1 MTAEPRFLS
10 WDDALVIHEDS
21 LLNYG
26 GRIGLPNP
34 GHLES
39 ALDAPRN
46 LFHYQVHDWSD
57 REAIALLA
65 ATYWAHV
72 ALAHAFADGNKRVGF
87 SCAILFLYTN
97 GYEIE
102 MDDDEAYDL
111 GIAVAQRT
119 IDRESL
125 CARLEPRLTTL
136 EDGAEGAT

>member
-1 MTAEPRFLS
+1 MTTEPQFLT

-26 GRIGLPNP
+26 GRIGILHP

-46 LFHYQVHDWSD
+46 LFLYQVHDWAD

-65 ATYWAHV
+65 STYWVHV

-87 SCAILFLYTN
+87 SSAILFLYSN

-102 MDDDEAYDL
+102 MSDDEAYDL

-119 IDRESL
+119 IDREAL
-125 CARLEPRLTTL
+125 GENLMPRLVPL
-136 EDGAEGAT
+136 LPDDQG

>member
-1 MTAEPRFLS
+1 MTADPQFLT

-26 GRIGLPNP
+26 GRIGILHP

-39 ALDAPRN
+39 ALDAARN
-46 LFHYQVHDWSD
+46 LFHYQVHDWAD

-65 ATYWAHV
+65 STYWVHV

-87 SCAILFLYTN
+87 SSALLFLYTN

-102 MDDDEAYDL
+102 MSEDEAYDL
-111 GIAVAQRT
+111 GIAVAQRS
-119 IDRESL
+119 ISREQLS
-125 CARLEPRLTTL
+125 ASLEPRLAPL
-136 EDGAEGAT
+136 DPEA